1 MSASADRLPAT
12 ASAAARLR
20 LGFALTFCCAFAYA
34 TLPSLARLAYDGGAD
49 PMTVT
54 VFRAGSAALLY
65 VTACLA
71 RHLPLMPPR
80 GLRLPAAAVGL
91 VWLIGAYCYV
101 TSIRLIPIGLAV
113 TIFYLF
119 PLIVALVA
127 RVAEG
132 ERLSPARL
140 LALALGFAGVALAVG
155 VSIGTIAPLG
165 IGLALVAAI
174 GLSINITVNARVMRR
189 ASPLTA
195 MAAMTG
201 TAALALLVVAPAVGM
216 ALPATPMG
224 WFGVVAGAGVFCF
237 ANTLFYFAISLIG
250 SVRAAMICNIEPV
263 AATFFAYLILG
274 EALGPLQLAGVAL
287 VIGAILLMQTG
298 ERAQR

>member
-1 MSASADRLPAT
+1 MNVIGHQAIGMQGAAGLRAQAGQLLEIEAKIRRIEEAHGAVVALLDHVDRLIGHHE
-12 ASAAARLR
+12 ARVT
-20 LGFALTFCCAFAYA
+20 GHADQSNPDAVPHFALWQAPWQGNVVCPRF
-34 TLPSLARLAYDGGAD
+34 S
-49 PMTVT
+49 
-54 VFRAGSAALLY
+54 RA
-65 VTACLA
+65 
-71 RHLPLMPPR
+71 
-80 GLRLPAAAVGL
+80 
-91 VWLIGAYCYV
+91 
-101 TSIRLIPIGLAV
+101 
-113 TIFYLF
+113 
-119 PLIVALVA
+119 
-127 RVAEG
+127 
-132 ERLSPARL
+132 
-140 LALALGFAGVALAVG
+140 
-155 VSIGTIAPLG
+155 IAPLG

-201 TAALALLVVAPAVGM
+201 TAALTLLVVAPAVGM

-224 WFGVVAGAGVFCF
+224 WFGVLAGAGVFCF

-274 EALGPLQLAGVAL
+274 EALGPLQLVGVTL

-298 ERAQR
+298 ERAGRQ